1 MVADSALPM
10 AAPSSNRAMKISTRA
25 DVAPF
30 YAMEVLKA
38 ANEKAAK
45 GDSVLHLEVGEPGR
59 GAPAGAIA
67 AAHAAL
73 DEGGIGYTEA
83 FGLRELRARI
93 ARYYQE
99 THGVAVPVERIA
111 VTTGSSGGFVLSL
124 ITAFDVGDRVA
135 LGVPCYPAYRNMFK
149 ALGIEPVYLRT
160 TMATRFQPT
169 PEMLAEVGPVDG
181 LLIASP
187 ANPTGTMLVGQPL
200 TDIIDYCT
208 REGVR
213 LISDEVY
220 HGITYEH
227 AAETILGRAPGG
239 IVLNGFSK
247 FYGMTGWR
255 LGWMVLPEDM
265 TAPMERVAQ
274 NLYISSNA
282 VSQRAALAAF
292 DCQDE
297 LRRNV
302 EVYRRNRDLLL
313 EALPRGG
320 ITEMAP
326 ADGAFYIFA
335 NVSRLTNDS
344 ADFCARLLDETGVA
358 VTPGIDFDA
367 EQGHA
372 FIRISFAGET
382 DTIRDAADRIVRWLS

>member
-1 MVADSALPM
+1 
-10 AAPSSNRAMKISTRA
+10 MKISARA
-25 DVAPF
+25 DVTPF

-38 ANEKAAK
+38 ANEKAAR
-45 GDSVLHLEVGEPGR
+45 GGSVLHLEVGEPGC
-59 GAPAGAIA
+59 GAPAGVIS

-83 FGLRELRARI
+83 FGLTDLRRRI

-99 THGVAVPVERIA
+99 THGVDIPLGRIA

-169 PEMLAEVGPVDG
+169 SEMLAEAGPVDG

-187 ANPTGTMLVGQPL
+187 ANPTGTMLIGQPL
-200 TDIIDYCT
+200 TDIIDYCN
-208 REGVR
+208 RVGVR
-213 LISDEVY
+213 MISDEIY
-220 HGITYEH
+220 HGITYGQQ
-227 AAETILGRAPGG
+227 AETILGRARGG

-247 FYGMTGWR
+247 YYGMTGWR
-255 LGWMVLPEDM
+255 LGWVVLPEDM
-265 TAPMERVAQ
+265 AEPMERVAQ

-282 VSQRAALAAF
+282 VSQRAALSAF
-292 DCQDE
+292 ECVEE
-297 LRRNV
+297 LEGNI
-302 EVYRRNRDLLL
+302 EVYRRNRDILMD
-313 EALPRGG
+313 ALPRAG

-335 NVSRLTNDS
+335 NVSRFTVDS
-344 ADFCARLLDETGVA
+344 MDFCARLLAETGVA
-358 VTPGIDFDA
+358 VTPGIDFDT
-367 EQGHA
+367 EEGHA
-372 FIRISFAGET
+372 YVRFSFAGET
-382 DTIRDAADRIVRWLS
+382 ETVRDAAARLVSWLS

>member
-1 MVADSALPM
+1 
-10 AAPSSNRAMKISTRA
+10 MKISSRA

-38 ANEKAAK
+38 ANAKAAR

-59 GAPAGAIA
+59 GAPAGVLA
-67 AAHAAL
+67 AAHRAIDA
-73 DEGGIGYTEA
+73 GGIGYTEA
-83 FGLRELRARI
+83 FGLPELRARI
-93 ARYYQE
+93 ARYYDE
-99 THGVAVPVERIA
+99 THGLNVPVGRIA
-111 VTTGSSGGFVLSL
+111 ITTGSSGGFVLSL
-124 ITAFDVGDRVA
+124 IAAFDVGDRVA

-160 TMATRFQPT
+160 TLETRFQPT
-169 PEMLAEVGPVDG
+169 PEMLAAAGPVDG

-187 ANPTGTMLVGQPL
+187 ANPSGTMLVGQPL
-200 TDIIDYCT
+200 HALVDYCNAHD
-208 REGVR
+208 VR

-220 HGITYEH
+220 HGITYER
-227 AAETILGRAPGG
+227 AAETILGNSKGG

-247 FYGMTGWR
+247 YYGMTGWR
-255 LGWMVLPEDM
+255 LGWMVLPDDM
-265 TAPMERVAQ
+265 TAPMERLAQ

-292 DCQDE
+292 DCRDE
-297 LRRNV
+297 LERNV

-313 EALPRGG
+313 EALPRAG

-335 NVSRLTNDS
+335 NVGRLTNDS
-344 ADFCARLLDETGVA
+344 ADFCARLLAETGVA
-358 VTPGIDFDA
+358 LTPGIDFDT
-367 EQGHA
+367 EEGHA
-372 FIRISFAGET
+372 YIRISFAGKT
-382 DTIRDAADRIVRWLS
+382 DAIRDAADRIVSWLS

>member
-1 MVADSALPM
+1 
-10 AAPSSNRAMKISTRA
+10 
-25 DVAPF
+25 
-30 YAMEVLKA
+30 
-38 ANEKAAK
+38 
-45 GDSVLHLEVGEPGR
+45 
-59 GAPAGAIA
+59 
-67 AAHAAL
+67 
-73 DEGGIGYTEA
+73 
-83 FGLRELRARI
+83 
-93 ARYYQE
+93 
-99 THGVAVPVERIA
+99 
-111 VTTGSSGGFVLSL
+111 
-124 ITAFDVGDRVA
+124 
-135 LGVPCYPAYRNMFK
+135 
-149 ALGIEPVYLRT
+149 
-160 TMATRFQPT
+160 
-169 PEMLAEVGPVDG
+169 
-181 LLIASP
+181 
-187 ANPTGTMLVGQPL
+187 
-200 TDIIDYCT
+200 
-208 REGVR
+208 VR

-255 LGWMVLPEDM
+255 LGWMILPEDM

-292 DCQDE
+292 DCRDE
-297 LRRNV
+297 LQRNV

-313 EALPRGG
+313 DALPRCG

-344 ADFCARLLDETGVA
+344 TDFCARLLDDTGVA

-372 FIRISFAGET
+372 YIRISFAGET
-382 DTIRDAADRIVRWLS
+382 DTIREAADRIVRWLS

>member
-1 MVADSALPM
+1 
-10 AAPSSNRAMKISTRA
+10 MKISSRA

-45 GDSVLHLEVGEPGR
+45 GDLVLHLEVGEPGR

-83 FGLRELRARI
+83 FGLRTLRERI
-93 ARYYQE
+93 ARYCLE
-99 THGVAVPVERIA
+99 THDVDVPIERIA

-124 ITAFDVGDRVA
+124 ITAFDVGYRVA

-169 PEMLAEVGPVDG
+169 PEMLAEAGPVDG

-200 TDIIDYCT
+200 TDIVDYCT
-208 REGVR
+208 REGER

-255 LGWMVLPEDM
+255 LGWMILPEDM

-292 DCQDE
+292 DCRDE
-297 LRRNV
+297 LQRNV

-313 EALPRGG
+313 DALPRCG

-344 ADFCARLLDETGVA
+344 TDFCARLLDDTGVA

-372 FIRISFAGET
+372 YIRISFAGET
-382 DTIRDAADRIVRWLS
+382 DTIREAADRIVRWLS

>member
-1 MVADSALPM
+1 
-10 AAPSSNRAMKISTRA
+10 MKISSRA

-83 FGLRELRARI
+83 FGLRTLRERI
-93 ARYYQE
+93 ARYCLE
-99 THGVAVPVERIA
+99 THDVDVPIERIA

-169 PEMLAEVGPVDG
+169 PEMLAEAGPVDG

-200 TDIIDYCT
+200 TDIVDYCT

-255 LGWMVLPEDM
+255 LGWMILPEDM

-292 DCQDE
+292 DCRDE
-297 LRRNV
+297 LQRNV

-313 EALPRGG
+313 DALPRCG

-344 ADFCARLLDETGVA
+344 TDFCARLLDDTGVA

-372 FIRISFAGET
+372 YIRISFAGET
-382 DTIRDAADRIVRWLS
+382 DTIREAADRIVRWLS